1 MAPTVAPL
9 AFGLLGPLQVRRAGT
24 ALDLGAPKQRL
35 VLARLLLSHGRVV
48 HADALLDAVWG
59 DDPPASALPSL
70 QVYVSNLRRVLRDGS
85 TAPSPLVRQAPGYLL
100 DTTGHEVD
108 ADLFLAD
115 VAAAQAAQRDERW
128 SEAAGAA
135 TDALAR
141 WRGPVVADLGE
152 PLWAAPEAH
161 AWEERRALAHRV
173 QVTGLLGAGDVEDAV
188 ASALE
193 LRQTRP
199 HDDEAARLLAL
210 ALHRAGR
217 TADALE
223 QLRRHLDRLDADLG
237 LEPSA
242 QLRDLQ
248 TSLLRADPG
257 PPPQGGVVPAGPG
270 PAPEATTPATL
281 GDDTFVGR
289 ESQLGVAREALTRV
303 AGGAPAWLV
312 LTGPAG
318 IGKTRLAER
327 VLALASATG
336 ADVVRAGCPEDS
348 GAPAGWPLR
357 QVVAG
362 LGADP
367 DEVLRVPEG
376 ADADTARYDVL
387 DRVGAL
393 LAAHARRRG
402 PLVLLVDDV
411 QWADD
416 GTLQCLTHLA
426 ATLADGV
433 LVVLTVRD
441 VDDASEPVT
450 RAVAEVL
457 RRGHARHLVVPPLSE
472 RDVDRLCTV
481 VSGEALPSEEV
492 RDLAER
498 TGGNALFVTEY
509 ARLSP
514 AERLEGGTPLLV
526 RSVLGRRLAVLDAG
540 VLQVLRAAAVVG
552 DDLDLDLLARV
563 TRVDPEE
570 LVDLL
575 DDAVDERIVV
585 LRPDGTG
592 YRFAH
597 ALLRDELL
605 AGLSPLRRQ
614 RLHLRVAETVREG
627 SGAAGSALEESAL
640 RAHHLAAARPLG
652 DPRDLLA
659 AARVAATGAEGQWAW
674 ESAAHWWDLAR
685 QAHDTLPTAERDP
698 DERDELLV
706 ARMQA
711 LVRAGQQQT
720 MLRTVEQELLD
731 AVRAGRS
738 STVGRLAGSLVRS
751 AGTWPW
757 VAYDLVGGLPDRL
770 AALEPAVVGDHAA
783 HARLLGALAAGRCY
797 DLDPEVPRDLARR
810 ALALAERVD
819 DPQVLADVVVGCA
832 SAIVGVAG
840 RAEECE
846 ALLDRL
852 DGLEHDSADVDR
864 VIAAGSRQ
872 MTRFLLGDVAGTE
885 EQLHQGVLA
894 CDLLRLPLLRVQMRW
909 CAAGLAMWSEGPHGR
924 VEQLVA
930 EAGEAHRRPELY
942 VPGFAE
948 LARTILLWQQGRLLE
963 QPLLTHLE
971 PTTWRAVRAAAAG
984 DVAEADRLVAARL
997 AEPRRLVWITL
1008 GHLVALAH
1016 AVADAGLTHHVPEL
1030 LERLAPFSGTLSIIG
1045 QGGVTGPV
1053 DLPLARLHRLLGDSA
1068 AAERLADAA
1077 RELCLRNGGTTWAVL
1092 CEQLRGPSTPG

>member
-9 AFGLLGPLQVRRAGT
+9 AFDLLGPLQVRRAGT

-35 VLARLLLSHGRVV
+35 VLARLLLSRGRVV

-59 DDPPASALPSL
+59 DDLPASALPSL

-115 VAAAQAAQRDERW
+115 VTAAQAAQRDERW

-161 AWEERRALAHRV
+161 AWEERRVLAHRI
-173 QVTGLLGAGDVEDAV
+173 QVMGLLGAGDVEDAV

-237 LEPSA
+237 LEPST

-257 PPPQGGVVPAGPG
+257 PPTLRGVLPAGPG
-270 PAPEATTPATL
+270 PTEAPAPAPL

-289 ESQLGVAREALTRV
+289 ETQLGVSREALAR
-303 AGGAPAWLV
+303 AGEGAPAWLV

-327 VLALASATG
+327 VLALATAAG
-336 ADVVRAGCPEDS
+336 AHVVRAGCPEDS
-348 GAPAGWPLR
+348 SAPAGWPLR

-393 LAAHARRRG
+393 VAAHARRRG

-426 ATLADGV
+426 ATLSDGV

-441 VDDASEPVT
+441 VDDAPAPVT

-457 RRGHARHLVVPPLSE
+457 RRGHARHLVVPPLTE
-472 RDVDRLCTV
+472 RDVDRLCAV
-481 VSGEALPSEEV
+481 VAGEALPTEEV

-540 VLQVLRAAAVVG
+540 VLQALRAAAVIS

-563 TRVDPEE
+563 TRIDPEE

-614 RLHLRVAETVREG
+614 RLHLRVAETARDG
-627 SGAAGSALEESAL
+627 SGSAASALEESAL
-640 RAHHLAAARPLG
+640 CAHHLAAARPLG

-659 AARVAATGAEGQWAW
+659 ASRAAATGAEGQWAW

-685 QAHDTLPTAERDP
+685 QAHDTLPNAERDP
-698 DERDELLV
+698 EERDELLV
-706 ARMQA
+706 ARVQA

-720 MLRTVEQELLD
+720 MLHTVEQELLD

-757 VAYDLVGGLPDRL
+757 VAYDLVGDLPDRL
-770 AALEPAVVGDHAA
+770 AALEPAVVGDDAA

-797 DLDPEVPRDLARR
+797 DLDPQVPRDLARR

-852 DGLEHDSADVDR
+852 VGLEHDSADVDR
-864 VIAAGSRQ
+864 VIGAGSRQ
-872 MTRFLLGDVAGTE
+872 MTRFLLGDVPGAQ

-909 CAAGLAMWSEGPHGR
+909 CAAGLAMWTEGPHGR
-924 VEQLVA
+924 GEQLVT
-930 EAGEAHRRPELY
+930 EAGDAHRRSELY

-971 PTTWRAVRAAAAG
+971 PTTWQAVRAAAAG
-984 DVAEADRLVAARL
+984 DVAEADRLVADRL

-1016 AVADAGLTHHVPEL
+1016 AVADAGLTHHAPAL

-1053 DLPLARLHRLLGDSA
+1053 DLPLARLHHLLGDSTEA
-1068 AAERLADAA
+1068 QRLAEAA

-1092 CEQLRGPSTPG
+1092 CERLRGPSTPS